1 VKVSTKQEYYE
12 NYLNALLKGKWA
24 LCSDIIFQYLNDED
38 NSIELYEDIIKKSM
52 YEVGHLW
59 EFNKIS
65 VASEHLASSI
75 TESIINRIFYNIIP
89 LKKTNRQILLA
100 CVEKEQHQ
108 IGLKMVADV
117 FERYGWNTHILGAN
131 TPVKDLI
138 NMAFIIKPDI
148 IGLSVTLH
156 FDLPYLEKMISK
168 IREELSDIP
177 IIIGGQAFT
186 RGGYEAFANFS
197 NVQYF
202 PDLFSIEEYI
212 KTIW

>member
-1 VKVSTKQEYYE
+1 MILSRKQQYY
-12 NYLNALLKGKWA
+12 NDYLNALLVGKWA
-24 LCSDIIFQYLNDED
+24 NCSDIIFQYLSEYD

-52 YEVGHLW
+52 YEIGHLW

-89 LKKTNRQILLA
+89 YKQTNKQILLA

-117 FERYGWNTHILGAN
+117 FERYGWSTQILGAN

-138 NMAFIIKPDI
+138 NMTYLIKPDI

-156 FDLPYLEKMISK
+156 FDLPNLEKMISQ
-168 IREELSDIP
+168 IREQFPDIP

-186 RGGYEAFANFS
+186 RGGYEAFTNFS
-197 NVQYF
+197 NIQYF

-212 KTIW
+212 KQ